1 MPKRSRDP
9 IERARRKLAEA
20 QLELHVAQERRITAI
35 AQGER
40 EIREVEERAARRT
53 QKATERLEKRAGA
66 VARAEAQLY
75 TLSAR
80 IGRLRAER
88 RARKTAKNV
97 PVPDSLEVGQ
107 AGDGAP
113 SDSQ

>member
-1 MPKRSRDP
+1 MPKRPRDP
-9 IERARRKLAEA
+9 IEKARRKLAEA
-20 QLELHVAQERRITAI
+20 QVELHIAQERRLAAI

-40 EIREVEERAARRT
+40 ETREVEERAARRT

-88 RARKTAKNV
+88 TARKTAKNV
-97 PVPDSLEVGQ
+97 PAPDDLDVGG
-107 AGDGAP
+107 AGDAAP
-113 SDSQ
+113 LEGQ

>member
-9 IERARRKLAEA
+9 IEKARRALAEA

-40 EIREVEERAARRT
+40 EIREAEVRAARRT

-88 RARKTAKNV
+88 TARKTAKSV
-97 PVPDSLEVGQ
+97 PAPDSPE
-107 AGDGAP
+107 ADPSGDAAP
-113 SDSQ
+113 SESL